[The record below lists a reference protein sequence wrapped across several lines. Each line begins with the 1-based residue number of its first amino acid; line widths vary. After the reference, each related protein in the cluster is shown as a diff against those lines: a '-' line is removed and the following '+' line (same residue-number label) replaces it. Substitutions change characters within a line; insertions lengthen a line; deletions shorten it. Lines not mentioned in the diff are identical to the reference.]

1 MVREIIEVCV
11 IPLLGILTKYL
22 IDFLSAK
29 RVEIKHKADNELAKK
44 YTDMIYDT
52 ITSCVIATNQTY
64 TESLK
69 QSGDF
74 DVESQKQAFQKTMEA
89 VLAVLTE
96 DAKDYIS
103 STTGDLNVYLTQL
116 IEKEVNK
123 NKKEAINK

>member
-1 MVREIIEVCV
+1 MAREIIEVCV